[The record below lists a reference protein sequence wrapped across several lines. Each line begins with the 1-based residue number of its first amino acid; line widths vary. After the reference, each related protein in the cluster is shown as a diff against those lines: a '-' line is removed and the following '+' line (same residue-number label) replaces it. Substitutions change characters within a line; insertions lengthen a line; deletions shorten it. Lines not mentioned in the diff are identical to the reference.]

1 LSRSDLGMVGMTQH
15 FETASTCGI
24 GLQVVMATWS
34 VSLAFTG
41 FDVIDLTVAPR
52 CGATGANAVV
62 FGSAFCRRASKSPDV
77 FALPGAT
84 TLV

>member
-1 LSRSDLGMVGMTQH
+1 MVSMTQH
-15 FETASTCGI
+15 LKTTPTFGI
-24 GLQVVMATWS
+24 RLQVVMATWS

-62 FGSAFCRRASKSPDV
+62 FCSAFC
-77 FALPGAT
+77 
-84 TLV
+84 